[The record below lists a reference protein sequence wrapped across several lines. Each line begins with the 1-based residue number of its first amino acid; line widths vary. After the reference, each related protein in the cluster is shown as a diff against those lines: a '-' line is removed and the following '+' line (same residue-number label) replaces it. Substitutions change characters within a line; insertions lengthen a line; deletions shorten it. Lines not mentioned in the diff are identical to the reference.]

1 MNQSSLLKDVFLWLN
16 QFNFNTIFYLQCLS
30 PDHVTNG
37 RVHHTGLN
45 GSSKSLATS
54 THPMLARGTSA
65 DRFSPLE
72 PRDFEVESLSRKTVV
87 GNSIII
93 LKGKLNENGWPQRP
107 SYVIN
112 ELLKKFWTH
121 FSYFSF
127 LQWVSGI

>member
-1 MNQSSLLKDVFLWLN
+1 MHRRLFQYFFFFL
-16 QFNFNTIFYLQCLS
+16 LQCLS
-30 PDHVTNG
+30 PEHVTNG
-37 RVHHTGLN
+37 RVHHPGLN

-93 LKGKLNENGWPQRP
+93 LKGKHHQKGRAAKTERRD
-107 SYVIN
+107 YH
-112 ELLKKFWTH
+112 LKFVRSSQSVVSNRHT
-121 FSYFSF
+121 Y
-127 LQWVSGI
+127 LQIDKQLRMQ